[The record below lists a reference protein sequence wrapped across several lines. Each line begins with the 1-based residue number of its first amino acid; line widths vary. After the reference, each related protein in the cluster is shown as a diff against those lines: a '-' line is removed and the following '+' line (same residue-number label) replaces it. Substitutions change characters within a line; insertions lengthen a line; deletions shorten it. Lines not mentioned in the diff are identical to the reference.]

1 VLKALLNV
9 AGAAEATGA
18 VLGFAMVTTSPFAKV
33 TVCGMLEVVVP
44 SAVVGAF
51 VGTTVPF
58 GRVMVLVVGAFIG
71 TTVPFGR
78 VINCCWPLSVLLRVF
93 EELRAVLDARYVI

>member
-58 GRVMVLVVGAFIG
+58 GRV
-71 TTVPFGR
+71 
-78 VINCCWPLSVLLRVF
+78 INCCWPLSVLLRVF